1 MGQKKVTFFFE
12 SYEHEKFLENVIS
25 LVQSQK
31 YDVDFIVLTD
41 KNKFANKYSKI
52 KIRQTKNIFLNS
64 LILQNINSEF
74 LITTTPSFGSRELPM
89 SKNIKYIYY
98 FHSLVSSINIYP
110 NNSFVNFDYIS
121 YPNKII
127 FKELLQQGVEKQK
140 LFDGG
145 YPYLINKN
153 LNKKKGILIA
163 PTWGPASLLEQKT
176 ILEKFIKIN
185 SDNFDIYFKFHPM
198 ESNENIKFVN
208 KISKKYANIHLL
220 DSLINEFDYLITDWS
235 GIAIEYF
242 YLTKGK
248 ILFVDTEQK
257 HRNDF
262 LRLDKTSIENKM
274 RNVLGESVTLKFFAN
289 INLLDYKFLNYDSQ
303 IATSFIN
310 SLIPANNAE
319 LLDNIL
325 NILND

>member
-1 MGQKKVTFFFE
+1 
-12 SYEHEKFLENVIS
+12 
-25 LVQSQK
+25 
-31 YDVDFIVLTD
+31 
-41 KNKFANKYSKI
+41 
-52 KIRQTKNIFLNS
+52 
-64 LILQNINSEF
+64 
-74 LITTTPSFGSRELPM
+74 
-89 SKNIKYIYY
+89 
-98 FHSLVSSINIYP
+98 
-110 NNSFVNFDYIS
+110 
-121 YPNKII
+121 
-127 FKELLQQGVEKQK
+127 
-140 LFDGG
+140 
-145 YPYLINKN
+145 
-153 LNKKKGILIA
+153 
-163 PTWGPASLLEQKT
+163 
-176 ILEKFIKIN
+176 
-185 SDNFDIYFKFHPM
+185 M
-198 ESNENIKFVN
+198 ESNENIQFVN

-220 DSLINEFDYLITDWS
+220 DSLVNEFDYLITDWS

-257 HRNDF
+257 HRNDS